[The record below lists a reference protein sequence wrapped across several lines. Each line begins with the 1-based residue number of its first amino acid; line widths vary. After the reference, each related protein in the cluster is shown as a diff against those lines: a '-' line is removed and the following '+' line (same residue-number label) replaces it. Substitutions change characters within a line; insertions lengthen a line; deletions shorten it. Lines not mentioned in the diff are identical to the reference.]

1 MDESMSS
8 QVDLQALIDE
18 TEALGWDK
26 PDQLDALVDAP
37 PNQEAFAFVG
47 KALSL
52 KPLHT
57 QLVRATLT
65 AVWSFAAPLAMEVIS
80 PNKYLFAVPQQKHV
94 DRIFQQGPWNIRG
107 TLLLLQA
114 WSPELTIDEIEPC
127 LCSFW
132 VQVHGL
138 PHQSMTL
145 RNAIKIGKAIGSL
158 LDVENHDSTGLIR
171 RASKWSWTPLNLCSQ
186 ASIQYCWKNYILSPP
201 SI

>member
-1 MDESMSS
+1 MSS

-47 KALSL
+47 KAPSL
-52 KPLHT
+52 KPLH
-57 QLVRATLT
+57 TLT
-65 AVWSFAAPLAMEVIS
+65 AVWSFAAPLAMEAIA
-80 PNKYLFAVPQQKHV
+80 PNKYLFAVPQQKHL

-107 TLLLLQA
+107 SLLLLQP

-132 VQVHGL
+132 VQVHRL
-138 PHQSMTL
+138 PHTPKYDHQ
-145 RNAIKIGKAIGSL
+145 KCYQDCKAIGSL
-158 LDVENHDSTGLIR
+158 LFLMWRIMIIHLSPISALQSGVGHHSISIPR
-171 RASKWSWTPLNLCSQ
+171 
-186 ASIQYCWKNYILSPP
+186 IQYST
-201 SI
+201 SRSR